1 MNLNYTT
8 NNDDEKTV
16 YLVEYNNM
24 VLVVEVTRKY
34 RNSSNSK
41 IREII
46 DSIRIARNS
55 SEIDR
60 NRNNNNNNN
69 SNNY

>member
-1 MNLNYTT
+1 
-8 NNDDEKTV
+8 
-16 YLVEYNNM
+16 M